1 MPNGTQLVASPKEIL
16 LLAKGL
22 VEDIKSIEAL
32 NNQLKLDLDTV
43 AKTWL
48 DDGFV
53 EVNEYLT
60 KIHQA
65 LDERKDSIGLVAQ
78 QLVVYADVLRK
89 TK

>member
-22 VEDIKSIEAL
+22 VEDIKRIQTR
-32 NNQLKLDLDTV
+32 NDQLKKELDQV

-60 KIHQA
+60 KIHKA
-65 LDERKDSIGLVAQ
+65 VEDRKDNIGLLAQ
-78 QLVVYADVLRK
+78 QLVEYAGVLR
-89 TK
+89 TTL